1 MDLSNWIEYIN
12 SIPVE
17 ELQSKAEAA
26 NTIEFV
32 RKVMDED
39 GLDADSV
46 EILFETF
53 ATRLLEA
60 GLPMGVDGY
69 LDLAELLA

>member
-1 MDLSNWIEYIN
+1 MNLSEWIEYID

-17 ELQSKAEAA
+17 ELQSKVEAA
-26 NTIEFV
+26 NSIEFV

-39 GLDADSV
+39 GLDAESV
-46 EILFETF
+46 DLLFQAF
-53 ATRLLEA
+53 ATRLMEA

-69 LDLAELLA
+69 LDLAELLS